1 MPVRLRFPGGGLS
14 DAYQLLRGVRQGCP
28 LSAIMIFIDTL
39 FDDWVD
45 DRGRSLAATVP
56 CVGST
61 SLSVTVP
68 GLLFAATG
76 SASDDASG
84 VDLRQSTR
92 LGVQVGVCT
101 SVHLPL
107 RLV

>member
-61 SLSVTVP
+61 SVTVP
-68 GLLFAATG
+68 GLLFAA